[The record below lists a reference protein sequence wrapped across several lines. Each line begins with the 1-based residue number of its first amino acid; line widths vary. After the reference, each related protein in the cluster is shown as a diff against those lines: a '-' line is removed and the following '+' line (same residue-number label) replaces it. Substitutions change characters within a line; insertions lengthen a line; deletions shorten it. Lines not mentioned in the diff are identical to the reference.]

1 MSLAFSVV
9 SKFQAGKYQLGLS
22 RPLIMGVV
30 NVTPDSFS
38 DGGHLRTPEAAIAHA
53 LNLREQGADI
63 LDIGGES
70 TRPGAAVVDHEAEW
84 RRIAPVLEALVAA
97 DVPVSVDTRKPMVMK
112 AAIAAGAAMINDV
125 EALSAP
131 GAVEIVAR
139 GDTAVCL
146 MHMQGQPQT
155 MQEHPTYGDV
165 VAEVGAFLS
174 RRVEVCARAGISRD
188 RIVVDP
194 GFGFGKTLEHNLAL
208 LRHLDSLLQL
218 RVPVLVGLSRKSM
231 LGALAGRPVDQRE
244 YAGVAANLLALA
256 RGASILRVHDVAAMR
271 DALAV
276 WNAVEGEH

>member
-1 MSLAFSVV
+1 MSLLHSVV
-9 SKFQAGKYQLGLS
+9 STLQAGKYQLGLS

-38 DGGHLRTPEAAIAHA
+38 DGGNLRTSEAVIAHA

-70 TRPGAAVVDHEAEW
+70 TRPGAAVVDPETEW

-97 DVPVSVDTRKPMVMK
+97 DVPVSVDTRKPVVMQ
-112 AAIAAGAAMINDV
+112 AAIASGAAMINDV
-125 EALSAP
+125 EALCTP

-139 GDTAVCL
+139 GNTAVCL

-155 MQEHPTYGDV
+155 MQVHPTYGDV
-165 VAEVGAFLS
+165 VGEVGAFLAS
-174 RRVEVCARAGISRD
+174 RVEACEQAGINRD

-194 GFGFGKTLEHNLAL
+194 GFGFGKNLEHNLAL

-218 RVPVLVGLSRKSM
+218 RVPVLVGLSRKTM
-231 LGALAGRPVDQRE
+231 LGSLTGSPVDRRE
-244 YAGVAANLLALA
+244 YAGVAANLLAIA
-256 RGASILRVHDVAAMR
+256 RGASIVRVHDVAAMR
-271 DALAV
+271 DALSI
-276 WNAVEGEH
+276 WNAVEGER